1 MAACSLVAVSKIN
14 FIAALILFLRS
25 PLFIKPVTAFIS
37 PSVKSRIVWVVVF
50 IRVLIAR
57 FLMRKIICFTRDW
70 QPDLMVFI
78 MLSKVKSNLPEF
90 VYRSSVYREKC
101 PTWLNKR
108 ASDSSFL
115 LLHWD
120 SPNMLKRYSWLACS
134 IA

>member
-37 PSVKSRIVWVVVF
+37 PSIKSRTFWVVVF
-50 IRVLIAR
+50 IPVLMAR
-57 FLMRKIICFTRDW
+57 FLVRKIICFTRDW

-78 MLSKVKSNLPEF
+78 MLSKVKNNLPEF

-101 PTWLNKR
+101 PT
-108 ASDSSFL
+108 
-115 LLHWD
+115 
-120 SPNMLKRYSWLACS
+120 
-134 IA
+134 